1 MSVALRQKLV
11 DEIDAKVKSRSGT
24 HAFGELFNKGEY
36 RLNKV
41 HFDKAIILAIQNNDK
56 KLLGEIEIIADPNNL
71 VSWSMFTA
79 HMKKWI
85 DDKNNSGRNKSWKKE
100 GRSHTTKTGI
110 TWKYRRK
117 TPSEGGAPLSK
128 PTNMEA
134 SFDRAVK
141 SGVRK
146 FFQTITRKNLIYS
159 HGKSLPGSFG
169 TQKGELGQMGTASG
183 GTANPGAKGTVAEGA
198 IVISTLKVLNG
209 AAGRIAKQKG
219 LYDSVLRVVDAKI
232 QDLFGATTRVKK
244 KRSRKEIADSLEY
257 SGELIIDQR
266 LNPGQ
271 PDKAIV
277 DEMKRFLQLDQQDFI
292 KEVQKLVKMNAQ
304 SIGDLWSGSTN
315 TIDALILIGRGDLV
329 TRLGKINKK
338 KAKVG
343 KNGGLDMR
351 FKANKNL
358 IAQME
363 KAIKDKASGTTKHK
377 PKGKHRASNN
387 TLAKAGIAAGRYRSK
402 KKSRVDQVV
411 GQNPLALATLIN
423 RALPEIV
430 ASKMTS
436 PALNFRTGRF
446 SRSAE
451 VKNITVGPRGGTAVE
466 YTYMKDPYQ
475 TFEPGFAMG
484 STQRDPRKIIG
495 ESIREI
501 AQGIVGNKFL
511 TTRRV

>member
-1 MSVALRQKLV
+1 MSVKLRQDLI
-11 DEIDAKVKSRSGT
+11 DEIEAKVESRKGT
-24 HAFGELFNKGEY
+24 YAFGELFNKGEY
-36 RLNKV
+36 RINKE
-41 HFDKAIILAIQNNDK
+41 HFDKAIILAIQKNDK
-56 KLLGEIEIIADPNNL
+56 KLLNELEVIADPNNL
-71 VSWSMFTA
+71 VAWPMFKS

-85 DDKNNSGRNKSWKKE
+85 DDKNNSGRNKSWKKD
-100 GRSHTTKTGI
+100 GKSQSDDRQI

-117 TPSEGGAPLSK
+117 TPSEGGAPLNK

-134 SFDRAVK
+134 SFDRAIK
-141 SGVRK
+141 SGVRA
-146 FFQTITRKNLIYS
+146 FFQKITDKNLIYS
-159 HGKSLPGSFG
+159 HGKSLPSKFG
-169 TQKGELGQMGTASG
+169 TQEGELGQMGTASG

-198 IVISTLKVLNG
+198 IVLSTLKVLS
-209 AAGRIAKQKG
+209 ASAGRIAKQKG
-219 LYDSVLRVVDAKI
+219 LYDSLLRVVDAKI
-232 QDLFGATTRVKK
+232 QDLFGASSRVKK
-244 KRSRKEIADSLEY
+244 KRSRKEIRDSLEY

-271 PDKAIV
+271 PDQAIV
-277 DEMKRFLQLDQQDFI
+277 DEMKKFLALKKEDFI
-292 KEVQKLVKMNAQ
+292 DEVQKLTKMNAQ
-304 SIGDLWSGSTN
+304 SIANLWSGSTN
-315 TIDALILIGRGDLV
+315 TVDALILIGRGDLV
-329 TRLGKINKK
+329 TQLGKINKK

-351 FKANKNL
+351 FKENKNL

-363 KAIKDKASGTTKHK
+363 KAIKDKASGRTKHK
-377 PKGKHRASNN
+377 AKGKHKARNN
-387 TLAKAGIAAGRYRSK
+387 TISKAGIAGGRYRSK
-402 KKSRVDQVV
+402 KKSRVDQAV

-423 RALPEIV
+423 RALPEVI

-436 PALNFRTGRF
+436 PALNYRTGRF

-451 VKNITVGPRGGTAVE
+451 VKNISVGPRGGTAVE